1 MADAKASAQ
10 RIEQLLDQQI
20 AAAERSQKVTI
31 IIGLIL
37 IVFLVGYLS
46 WSTYMVK
53 KMIEPKE
60 VIGIAMVYV
69 EPLLPQGRETI
80 VEQVRLNS
88 NTYIDEAIKVVM
100 TRIPDGRQ
108 QLEMWAVDRFNELLY
123 ELNAQLNEFT
133 DFAIEQQ
140 RDTVNE
146 MMAMLDTDMEANVL
160 EEELYGILM
169 EPIQTSSLQA
179 DLRAYG
185 AALMEL
191 ADLVE
196 KLAADDN
203 LTEIQVVQRDLLIA
217 LKVLSERS
225 N

>member
-1 MADAKASAQ
+1 MADAKASVQ
-10 RIEQLLDQQI
+10 RIEQRLDQQLV
-20 AAAERSQKVTI
+20 AAERSQKITI
-31 IIGLIL
+31 AIGLIL
-37 IVFLVGYLS
+37 IVVLIGYFSWIIGQVKQVVEPQGVVDVAVGYAEEQ
-46 WSTYMVK
+46 
-53 KMIEPKE
+53 IPK
-60 VIGIAMVYV
+60 A
-69 EPLLPQGRETI
+69 REAI

-88 NTYIDEAIKVVM
+88 ATYIDEAIKTVM

>member
-1 MADAKASAQ
+1 MADANASAQ
-10 RIEQLLDQQI
+10 RIEQRLDQQI

-31 IIGLIL
+31 AIGLIL
-37 IVFLVGYLS
+37 IVVLIGYFSWIIGKVKQVIEPQGVVDVAVGY
-46 WSTYMVK
+46 VDEQ
-53 KMIEPKE
+53 IPK
-60 VIGIAMVYV
+60 AR
-69 EPLLPQGRETI
+69 QAI
-80 VEQVRLNS
+80 VEQVRANS
-88 NTYIDEAIKVVM
+88 ATYIDEAIKTVM
-100 TRIPDGRQ
+100 ARIPDGRQ
-108 QLEMWAVDRFNELLY
+108 QIEMWAVDRFNELLY

-133 DFAIEQQ
+133 DYAIEQQ

-146 MMAMLDTDMEANVL
+146 MMALLDTDMEAGAL
-160 EEELYGILM
+160 EEQLYETLM
-169 EPIQTSSLQA
+169 EPINTSSLRA

-196 KLAADDN
+196 KLVANDN